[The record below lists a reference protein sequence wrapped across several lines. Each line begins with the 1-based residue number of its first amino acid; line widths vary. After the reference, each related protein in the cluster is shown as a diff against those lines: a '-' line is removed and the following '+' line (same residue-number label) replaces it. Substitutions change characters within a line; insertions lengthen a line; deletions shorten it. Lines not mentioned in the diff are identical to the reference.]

1 MNHLAP
7 HTVRAAL
14 PAVPQP
20 AELQLY
26 EVAFSV
32 NYLLRRDVYAR
43 DADEAVTLVRA
54 LMNQNDCTEDDF
66 LITATAN
73 GDLTARLAFPA
84 PAPHWEASSND
95 PAPSA
100 RLHQP

>member
-20 AELQLY
+20 AELHLY
-26 EVAFSV
+26 EVRFSV
-32 NYLLRRDVYAR
+32 NQLFRRDIYAR
-43 DADEAVTLVRA
+43 DADEAVALVRA
-54 LMNQNDCTEDDF
+54 LLNRNDWAEDDF

-73 GDLTARLAFPA
+73 NELTARLAFPA
-84 PAPHWEASSND
+84 PGTSTGGT
-95 PAPSA
+95 A
-100 RLHQP
+100 R